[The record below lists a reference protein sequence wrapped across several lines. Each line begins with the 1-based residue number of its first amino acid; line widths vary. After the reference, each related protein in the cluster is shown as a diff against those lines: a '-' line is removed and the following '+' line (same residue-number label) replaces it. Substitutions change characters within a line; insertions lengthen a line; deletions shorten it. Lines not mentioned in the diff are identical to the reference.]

1 MAYVVKNYEH
11 LIGMEGLTETLLRN
25 HFKLYEGYVNNTNKI
40 LEELSKIDPAS
51 PEYSEL
57 RRRFGWEFNGM
68 RLHELFFGNISKTP
82 KAIAPNSKL
91 DLLIKNQF
99 GSFTDFEKEIKSILS
114 MRGIGWVILTYDA
127 SVKRLFCIWVNE
139 HDLGH
144 LVGTIPLLVLDVF
157 EHAYMLDYGLKKADY
172 VNTIFKSVDWSVVD
186 ARLK

>member
-1 MAYVVKNYEH
+1 
-11 LIGMEGLTETLLRN
+11 
-25 HFKLYEGYVNNTNKI
+25 
-40 LEELSKIDPAS
+40 
-51 PEYSEL
+51 
-57 RRRFGWEFNGM
+57 
-68 RLHELFFGNISKTP
+68 LHELFFGNIAKTP